1 MIPLTV
7 PSAMISLAL
16 VVWGTISEKTR
27 HSRTR
32 RAITW
37 VYWEPK
43 SRMTTL
49 EDDFGALGAL
59 ARTDFACAFRAGLE
73 DFLRMGMGNDSAGE
87 K

>member
-1 MIPLTV
+1 MIPFTV

-43 SRMTTL
+43 SRMTIL
-49 EDDFGALGAL
+49 EEASGFLTAVDGAGFLEEEFLVFFTVFLEG
-59 ARTDFACAFRAGLE
+59 DGMAF
-73 DFLRMGMGNDSAGE
+73 
-87 K
+87 